1 MGRRNARARGRA
13 CALERRVR
21 RPGRVSILLEPAM
34 VGQRR
39 ARWHWMLDIASHRSA
54 RGALNVDL
62 ARLPS
67 TSTSQKVA
75 DTSRGGDQ
83 IRLKVTDASC
93 GGAQNGL
100 EQPRTRWRGD
110 QNVRIAIAR
119 CVEVRRKF
127 RSASAATVR
136 WRSGR
141 FDHLCTMCRGAQ
153 NALDRV
159 RTMWRRPFGRF
170 DHLRAMDWAALEDS
184 GSGAAVRGRG
194 LDGRAW
200 HRGTCMGPRGK
211 ARAWGRRGGD
221 AMAKRSV
228 RQVGDEGT
236 AVEIPASPT
245 GTASARSGAG
255 GGGGGGPTGAR
266 S

>member
-1 MGRRNARARGRA
+1 RGRA

-141 FDHLCTMCRGAQ
+141 FD
-153 NALDRV
+153 
-159 RTMWRRPFGRF
+159 
-170 DHLRAMDWAALEDS
+170 
-184 GSGAAVRGRG
+184 
-194 LDGRAW
+194 
-200 HRGTCMGPRGK
+200 
-211 ARAWGRRGGD
+211 
-221 AMAKRSV
+221 
-228 RQVGDEGT
+228 
-236 AVEIPASPT
+236 
-245 GTASARSGAG
+245 
-255 GGGGGGPTGAR
+255 
-266 S
+266 